1 MIFWDVA
8 AIETGSEDVRNRNE
22 ILKIDMMAMRLLG
35 QELRVAFAR
44 ICDGN
49 KG

>member
-22 ILKIDMMAMRLLG
+22 ILKIDMMP
-35 QELRVAFAR
+35 
-44 ICDGN
+44 
-49 KG
+49 

>member
-22 ILKIDMMAMRLLG
+22 ILKIDMIDGHEIVRSGTAG
-35 QELRVAFAR
+35 R
-44 ICDGN
+44 ICKN
-49 KG
+49 MRR